1 MTNSEQRVGVEI
13 VEKACQVPCK
23 LIADNAGH
31 EGAVVV
37 GNLLRHNDK
46 SLGFNAQTGEYVNM
60 IQAGKDPLAACMHR
74 LHACIGCMHAC
85 SDNASIFCYYQAS
98 STPPKS

>member
-1 MTNSEQRVGVEI
+1 MCITCVLWLNIYSHIHFLQGLKDLKVQNAEQRVGVEI
-13 VEKACQVPCK
+13 VQKACQVPCK

-37 GNLLRHNDK
+37 GNLLRHNDP

-60 IQAGKDPLAACMHR
+60 IQAGMPKDPAA
-74 LHACIGCMHAC
+74 
-85 SDNASIFCYYQAS
+85 S
-98 STPPKS
+98 